1 MKLFWIWKKSEMV
14 NQEIRNFLEKSNR
27 EEYSREL
34 S

>member
-14 NQEIRNFLEKSNR
+14 NQEIRIFLEKSNH